1 MGELIDLTS
10 QVQNLRTLNV
20 PDHRRTWRAGPGT
33 TPDTRER
40 TASEGAPSDARTISR
55 GARGSFG
62 FHGTAAS
69 ARQGAPTLQEPTS
82 ETLLVVQ
89 RVRLVHPTVVA
100 ATTLEQESVPYT
112 RMKISRHLNQKVCGL
127 LCGSPSVLRKCLGL
141 TEEDA
146 DCRINSQQAAPAPNP
161 KPEVR
166 LPKGAP
172 TCPRIV
178 LLLARISIRLTF
190 CRPGN

>member
-112 RMKISRHLNQKVCGL
+112 RMKIPVTSTRKSVASSVAPHQFSASVWASRKKTPIAESIVNEL
-127 LCGSPSVLRKCLGL
+127 LQRRTQNRRCDYPREHQIV
-141 TEEDA
+141 
-146 DCRINSQQAAPAPNP
+146 
-161 KPEVR
+161 PESCYCWPEYQLV
-166 LPKGAP
+166 
-172 TCPRIV
+172 
-178 LLLARISIRLTF
+178 
-190 CRPGN
+190 

>member
-1 MGELIDLTS
+1 MRGWQHLAVTVDSGAAETVILHIMVRDRAMHVTDASRSGL
-10 QVQNLRTLNV
+10 NLFTRQ
-20 PDHRRTWRAGPGT
+20 PQIWRAGPGT

-112 RMKISRHLNQKVCGL
+112 RMKIPVTSTRKSVAPLWL
-127 LCGSPSVLRKCLGL
+127 AISSPQVSGPHGR
-141 TEEDA
+141 
-146 DCRINSQQAAPAPNP
+146 RR
-161 KPEVR
+161 R
-166 LPKGAP
+166 LP
-172 TCPRIV
+172 
-178 LLLARISIRLTF
+178 
-190 CRPGN
+190 NQ